1 MTTLAHSIPNIFANN
16 FQRSLKIH
24 PVPRC
29 DVVVSLRHLVSRST
43 IFIPIMHPSH
53 HLKFSE
59 LFVAVGNC
67 RFVIVVSR
75 EKNGGLSELG
85 LLELLKLK
93 MQEDSPGGSRKRMR
107 NERYNTPTKPKKLSV
122 SAAKQKAK
130 EFATKDDKST
140 RVLAKQAILKELS
153 THLVVRAQGVAPQSR
168 RKGDKNGNDS
178 GMWCKMQNNC
188 CCLMFAGRLAA
199 LVLGGK
205 FEKSTQSA
213 SQRVK

>member
-16 FQRSLKIH
+16 FQSSLKIH

-29 DVVVSLRHLVSRST
+29 DVVVSLRH

-107 NERYNTPTKPKKLSV
+107 NERYNTPTKPKKLSL

-205 FEKSTQSA
+205 FEKSAQSA